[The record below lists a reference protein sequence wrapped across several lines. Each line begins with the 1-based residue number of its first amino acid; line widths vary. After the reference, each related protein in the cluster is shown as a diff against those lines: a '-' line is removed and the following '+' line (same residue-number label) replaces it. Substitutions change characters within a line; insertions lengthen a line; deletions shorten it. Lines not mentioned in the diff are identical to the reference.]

1 MSAIT
6 SHVKKRFENLLGEEL
21 SDELKSALD
30 NLEKEADDYA
40 SGKTRQGK
48 NFRKSLNE
56 LFAVLVADEG
66 GRPAAADFAETH
78 ALLTDLSMGRYAV
91 LPSKS
96 NFAVGD
102 VISASMITKLDKSD
116 DAETI
121 RNKVKIIITTSK
133 GLTSV
138 KFEKGGASQSANK
151 VSDTEYSDTENA
163 TGEEIKEDLKE
174 LADPIYEEL
183 YSYKNES
190 IEKAKSKTDEIMKKY
205 GLKDYPD
212 EGEEYDESKHH
223 HQLHRRDLSR

>member
-1 MSAIT
+1 MR
-6 SHVKKRFENLLGEEL
+6 VEDLQLLTL
-21 SDELKSALD
+21 
-30 NLEKEADDYA
+30 
-40 SGKTRQGK
+40 
-48 NFRKSLNE
+48 
-56 LFAVLVADEG
+56 
-66 GRPAAADFAETH
+66 ETH

-96 NFAVGD
+96 NFVGD

-138 KFEKGGASQSANK
+138 KFEKGGASQSVNK

-163 TGEEIKEDLKE
+163 IGEEIKEDLKE

-212 EGEEYDESKHH
+212 EGEEYDESKHIYKTKEIYEN
-223 HQLHRRDLSR
+223 RTKI